1 MGVGVTERD
10 ETIAK
15 LLLLTPDQ
23 LADQVID
30 GVKANI
36 QGADFTQ
43 AGDALDALVILAK
56 RAQDG

>member
-1 MGVGVTERD
+1 MTERD

-23 LADQVID
+23 LADRVID